1 MDNPSARLEIVNTK
15 TVVSSIILDASW
27 PEEICAMASR
37 RVVVIDA
44 AIGQWTSWVADRI
57 KPETVLSLP
66 ISEQEKSLATVH
78 KVYEWFGHIG
88 VMRDTLVVGVG
99 GGVLTDLVGY
109 ACATYLRGLS
119 FAAVPTSLLAQVDAA
134 IGGKV
139 GVNTAWGKNLVGAF
153 HPARV
158 VALEPE
164 FLTTLPLREWRAG
177 LGEVMKSALIHG
189 GGLYESL
196 NTVNL
201 ADDDTAL
208 WTPII
213 KETAKIKVEFVNQD
227 LYEDGPR
234 MFLNFG
240 HTVGHALETLLGYG
254 VLSHGEAV
262 GLGALVELGLSE
274 RLRGLDSQ
282 VRSRV
287 YRWMTTWGL
296 PTTFPGVNVSKL
308 WQQLQ
313 GDKKARSTG
322 LVWVLLEAVG
332 QPVLVPNIPEGLVQ
346 SVIEELS

>member
-1 MDNPSARLEIVNTK
+1 M
-15 TVVSSIILDASW
+15 
-27 PEEICAMASR
+27 
-37 RVVVIDA
+37 
-44 AIGQWTSWVADRI
+44 
-57 KPETVLSLP
+57 
-66 ISEQEKSLATVH
+66 
-78 KVYEWFGHIG
+78 
-88 VMRDTLVVGVG
+88 
-99 GGVLTDLVGY
+99 
-109 ACATYLRGLS
+109 
-119 FAAVPTSLLAQVDAA
+119 
-134 IGGKV
+134 
-139 GVNTAWGKNLVGAF
+139 
-153 HPARV
+153 
-158 VALEPE
+158 
-164 FLTTLPLREWRAG
+164 
-177 LGEVMKSALIHG
+177 G

-196 NTVNL
+196 DTVNL

-346 SVIEELS
+346 SVIEELF

>member
-1 MDNPSARLEIVNTK
+1 MDNPSSTLEIVHTK
-15 TVVSSIILDASW
+15 TVVSSIVLDASW
-27 PEEICAMASR
+27 PEKILALASR
-37 RVVVIDA
+37 RVVVVDA
-44 AIGQWTSWVADRI
+44 ALGQWASWVADRI
-57 KPETVLSLP
+57 KTDTVLSLS
-66 ISEQEKSLATVH
+66 ISEKGKSLATVQ
-78 KVYEWFGHIG
+78 KVYEWFGRTG

-109 ACATYLRGLS
+109 AAATYLRGLP

-139 GVNTAWGKNLVGAF
+139 GVNTPWGKNLVGAF

-189 GGLYESL
+189 GWLYDAL
-196 NTVNL
+196 
-201 ADDDTAL
+201 DTIELTGENAAL
-208 WTPII
+208 WTPLV
-213 KETAKIKVEFVNQD
+213 KETAKIKVELVNQD

-240 HTVGHALETLLGYG
+240 HTIGHALETLLGYG

-262 GLGALVELGLSE
+262 GLGALVELALSE
-274 RLRGLDSQ
+274 RLRGLDVQ
-282 VRSRV
+282 VRIRV
-287 YRWMTTWGL
+287 YRWMRAWGL
-296 PTTFPGVNVSKL
+296 PTTFPRLDFSRL

-322 LVWVLLEAVG
+322 LVWVLLEDVG
-332 QPVLVPNIPEGLVQ
+332 QPVLVPNIPEDLVR
-346 SVIEELS
+346 SVIKDLS